1 MPVSPNIDLKKL
13 RAFLLVAKNGSL
25 RHAAMVLRVSIPAV
39 SIQIRQLEEELG
51 VSLFQRMGRQL
62 VLTATGQLFLTE
74 VETAMEAFD
83 HAIESVSPT
92 APRSGRISLAMNND
106 LARYFSDKITKFMK
120 GHPTVGLS
128 LRVRGSLGTLG
139 MVMDGAVD
147 VGVGYFGDVPADITK
162 RVLGKSGFSLVCNAK
177 HPLAKK
183 RHPTLTDIGAHRVIT
198 LPTPT
203 NMGRRIARIFS
214 TAGVNPLG
222 VIEAGNCQTSRE
234 FAEKGIGV
242 ALIHTACLG
251 TKWPKGLHRIDV
263 TDLFGKVDIA
273 VIHRASRR
281 LSPALVDF
289 LSTIGES

>member
-1 MPVSPNIDLKKL
+1 VSPNIDLKKL

-25 RHAAMVLRVSIPAV
+25 RHAAMVLHVSIPAV

-51 VSLFQRMGRQL
+51 VALFQRVGRQL

-74 VETAMEAFD
+74 VETAMEAFH
-83 HAIESVSPT
+83 HAVESVSPT
-92 APRSGRISLAMNND
+92 APRSGRIALAMNND
-106 LARYFSDKITKFMK
+106 LARYFSARITKFMK
-120 GHPTVGLS
+120 DHPTVGLS

-139 MVMDGAVD
+139 MVMDGSVD
-147 VGVGYFGDVPADITK
+147 VGVGYFGDVPGDITK
-162 RVLGKSGFSLVCNAK
+162 RVLGKSGFSLACNSK

-183 RHPTLTDIGAHRVIT
+183 RRPTLAEIGAHRLIT

-203 NMGRRIARIFS
+203 NMGRRIARVFS
-214 TAGVNPLG
+214 SAGVNPIG

-251 TKWPKGLHRIDV
+251 TKWPKSLCRIDV
-263 TDLFGKVDIA
+263 SDFFGTVDIA

-289 LSTIGES
+289 LSTISEA